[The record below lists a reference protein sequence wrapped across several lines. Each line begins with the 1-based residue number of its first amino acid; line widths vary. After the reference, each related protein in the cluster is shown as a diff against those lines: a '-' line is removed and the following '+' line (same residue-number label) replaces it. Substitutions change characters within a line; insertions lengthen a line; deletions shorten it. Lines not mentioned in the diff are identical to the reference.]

1 MFVQTKHTDM
11 REKIN
16 YTFKEED
23 DYGYYSNGKYHKGY
37 VNKMGYNIFCPIDEN
52 GGKKWCYVHIAKW
65 IYFNGEIPEG
75 LEVDHIIPVRNGGT
89 NKLSNLRLVSHK
101 GNMNN
106 QVTLN
111 NLSKWVRTEETRKKM
126 SESGKGKHKN
136 LATKTVYQYT
146 LDGILVK
153 KWLSAVEAK
162 SEGYSATC
170 ISQCCNN
177 QRKTHKGYRW
187 SFQPL

>member
-37 VNKMGYNIFCPIDEN
+37 VNKMGYNIFSPINEN
-52 GGKKWCYVHIAKW
+52 GEHYNESVHRAKW
-65 IYFNGEIPEG
+65 EYFNGEIPEG

-162 SEGYSATC
+162 GEGYSATC
-170 ISQCCNN
+170 ISQC
-177 QRKTHKGYRW
+177 
-187 SFQPL
+187 

>member
-1 MFVQTKHTDM
+1 M
-11 REKIN
+11 RKKIN
-16 YTFKEED
+16 YTFKAED

-37 VNKMGYNIFCPIDEN
+37 VNKMGYNIFCPIDWN
-52 GGKKWCYVHIAKW
+52 GNKRWEYVHIAKW

-75 LEVDHIIPVRNGGT
+75 LEIDHIIPVRNGGT
-89 NKLSNLRLVSHK
+89 NKLSNLRLVTH
-101 GNMNN
+101 GENMNN
-106 QVTLN
+106 SITLDN
-111 NLSKWVRTEETRKKM
+111 FSRRVVTEETRKKM

-136 LATKTVYQYT
+136 LATKPVYQYT

-162 SEGYSATC
+162 GEGYCAAC
-170 ISQCCNN
+170 ISRCCNN
-177 QRKTHKGYRW
+177 QKKTHKGYRW